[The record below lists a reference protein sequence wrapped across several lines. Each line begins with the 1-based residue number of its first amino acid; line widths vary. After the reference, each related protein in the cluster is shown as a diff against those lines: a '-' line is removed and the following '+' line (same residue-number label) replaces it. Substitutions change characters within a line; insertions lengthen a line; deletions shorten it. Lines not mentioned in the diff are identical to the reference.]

1 MLLCRQFKIKR
12 KDARMGLDN
21 GLEKLVDGFNRFRK
35 RYYER
40 GHWLMEKLAHE
51 GAHPDFLIIN
61 CIDPRNGADIVF
73 DAKPGQQFIQSE
85 MAAIVPP
92 YDPHEEPEIAASLGF
107 AIESKKIKHLIIM
120 AHTLCSGVEALV
132 NGTDDPYIA
141 EWVKAAEPAKR
152 AAIAAVGTA
161 DKTALLRETERQ
173 VVLMSLKNLLAYPM
187 VKQAVA
193 AGTLTVSGWLFDLA
207 QGTLNEYQP
216 EKKAFVQISKAG
228 PIKQPRAPKP

>member
-1 MLLCRQFKIKR
+1 M
-12 KDARMGLDN
+12 

-40 GHWLMEKLAHE
+40 GHMLMEKLARD

-73 DAKPGQQFIQSE
+73 DASPGQQFIQSE

-120 AHTLCSGVEALV
+120 GHTLCSGVDALV

-141 EWVKAAEPAKR
+141 QWVKAAEPAR
-152 AAIAAVGTA
+152 LAAEAAVGTA

-187 VKQAVA
+187 VKPAVA
-193 AGTLTVSGWLFDLA
+193 DGSLTVSGWLFDLEK
-207 QGTLNEYQP
+207 GTLNEYQP
-216 EKKAFVQISKAG
+216 EKNAFVQISKSA
-228 PIKQPRAPKP
+228 PVKNRASPKP